1 MLVWSIWAL
10 DTKRWSGPG
19 WVPAASAAVR
29 ADEAVDGGS
38 CSAPVQAF
46 SARVPV
52 ISVHQN
58 QECIV
63 TKIHTAGN
71 TFGKHDLVTPDHPQI
86 GNAEISWRNFS
97 LFSWYEDSHIQQTL
111 ANQVIIHFYKI
122 RNSIRSVDYLQEPG
136 CDFWKGNVFLFF
148 FNCPNTNKWIGRAKS
163 SEIALKLGITELD

>member
-1 MLVWSIWAL
+1 M
-10 DTKRWSGPG
+10 
-19 WVPAASAAVR
+19 R

-38 CSAPVQAF
+38 CSAPVRAF

-52 ISVHQN
+52 ISVHQI

-71 TFGKHDLVTPDHPQI
+71 TFGKHNLVTPDHPQI
-86 GNAEISWRNFS
+86 GNAEIFENFS
-97 LFSWYEDSHIQQTL
+97 LFSWYEDSHIQKTL

-136 CDFWKGNVFLFF
+136 CDF
-148 FNCPNTNKWIGRAKS
+148 
-163 SEIALKLGITELD
+163 